1 VDNGRVHSRYLVLG
15 AAVWAAGYTGIYIV
29 IVRGQGNSPAWWY
42 VALLATGTGALA
54 LAAAK
59 RRPRPPLILGTVC
72 LALAA
77 LAGLLSVGLLL
88 VPGVVAA
95 AVVATRSGGEK
106 HDVRQAR
113 TAGR

>member
-1 VDNGRVHSRYLVLG
+1 VDNDHVHSRYLVLG

-77 LAGLLSVGLLL
+77 LAGLVSIGLLL

-95 AVVATRSGGEK
+95 TVAATRPSWRPHTG
-106 HDVRQAR
+106 DSAS
-113 TAGR
+113 